1 MHCKRAVFSF
11 CKGVNSGVFW
21 AMIDACD
28 VWRCHFAQ
36 TSNINSIIIYMKH
49 FLVYIE
55 ETIKKH
61 WDRSSVTNYGANS
74 YTYGEVAAKIAKTHL
89 LFDKY
94 GIKKGDHVAIC
105 ARNSAEWCITFL
117 AITSYG
123 AVAVPL
129 LADFLP
135 RNIVELT
142 NISDSRLLFVDKHIR
157 AAIERENLMDEFA
170 GYVKVDGVVDIV
182 NLSTINSCGTSI
194 SVKGE
199 DLNEAFAVCYP
210 QGVNAADFHLEAGS
224 LDDISVVSYTSGTS
238 SSPKGVMLPA
248 KSLSGNL
255 EQARKLVPINENE
268 ENNSLSILPLAHIF
282 GLAFDFIFLFSCA
295 CHIHIFTERPVPI
308 RLLKALSDVKP
319 VIFLTVPLLV
329 EKIFRSKVIPT
340 LNKPVMKFLTS
351 LPWVRQAIFKKVRAN
366 ILNAFGGNLGKFG
379 FFIGGA
385 AISRDVD
392 KVMQLVKIPY
402 AVGYGMTECGPLIS
416 YKGYAHPSLGET
428 GGITS
433 PTLEFRI
440 DSDAPSRVPGEIQ
453 VRGDVVTVGYYKNEE
468 ATKASFTTD
477 GWLKTGDMGIQDN
490 TGTVYIKGRC
500 KNMILTGSGQ
510 NIYPE
515 EIEDMINRLPYVLES
530 LVVGR
535 KHSIIALVVVDKD
548 AAKAAGLSESE
559 ADAAVEKNVLALNA
573 SLPSYSQIS
582 RCEMRKEPFEKTPK
596 LSIKRFM
603 YN

>member
-1 MHCKRAVFSF
+1 
-11 CKGVNSGVFW
+11 
-21 AMIDACD
+21 
-28 VWRCHFAQ
+28 
-36 TSNINSIIIYMKH
+36 MKH
-49 FLVYIE
+49 YLTYVE

-61 WDRSSVTNYGANS
+61 WDKPAISNYGANT
-74 YTYGEVAAKIAKTHL
+74 YTYAQIAEQISKLHI

-94 GIKKGDHVAIC
+94 KIKKGEHVAIC
-105 ARNSAEWCITFL
+105 ARNSAEWCIAFF

-129 LADFLP
+129 LPDFLP
-135 RNIVELT
+135 QNIADLT
-142 NISDSRLLFVDKHIR
+142 NLSDSRLLFVDKNIL
-157 AAIERENLMDEFA
+157 AALTRDNLLDGFA
-170 GYVKVDGVVDIV
+170 AYEKLDGIVDIV
-182 NLSTINSCGTSI
+182 KYETINSCGGE
-194 SVKGE
+194 VKVSHE
-199 DLNEAFAVCYP
+199 EIEEAFSARFP
-210 QGVNAADFHLEAGS
+210 KGFTAADVALASDE
-224 LDDISVVSYTSGTS
+224 LDKINVISYTSGTS
-238 SSPKGVMLPA
+238 SSPKGVMLAA

-255 EQARKLVPINENE
+255 EQARILVPINEE
-268 ENNSLSILPLAHIF
+268 ENNTSLSILPLAHIF
-282 GLAFDFIFLFSCA
+282 GLAFDFIFLFCSA
-295 CHIHIFTERPVPI
+295 CHIHIFTERPVPV

-319 VIFLTVPLLV
+319 AIFLTVPLLV

-340 LNKPVMKFLTS
+340 LNKPVMKFLTAI
-351 LPWVRQAIFKKVRAN
+351 PWVRQAIFKKVRSK
-366 ILNAFGGNLGKFG
+366 ILDVFGGNLGKFG

-392 KVMQLVKIPY
+392 KVMQKIKIPY

-416 YKGYAHPSLGET
+416 YKGWAHPTMLNI
-428 GGITS
+428 GGITA

-453 VRGDVVTVGYYKNEE
+453 VRGDVVTTGYYKNEE

-477 GWLKTGDMGIQDN
+477 GWLKTGDMGIQDR

-500 KNMILTGSGQ
+500 KNMILTASGQ

-515 EIEDMINRLPYVLES
+515 EIEELINQLPYVLES

-535 KHSIIALVVVDKD
+535 KHSIIALVVLNPD
-548 AAKAAGLSESE
+548 AVKAAGISE
-559 ADAAVEKNVLALNA
+559 AEAQEIVDKSVLALNEK
-573 SLPSYSQIS
+573 LPAYSQIS
-582 RCEMRKEPFEKTPK
+582 RCELRREPFEKTPK